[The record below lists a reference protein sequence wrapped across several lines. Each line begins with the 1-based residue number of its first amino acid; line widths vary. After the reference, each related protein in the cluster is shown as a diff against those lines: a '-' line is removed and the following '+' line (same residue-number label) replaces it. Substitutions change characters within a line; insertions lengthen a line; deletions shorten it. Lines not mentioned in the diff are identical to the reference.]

1 MPIVNL
7 RGTLEAEAAQTPLS
21 TLMSIIGAKPTSRL
35 ISAMSAND
43 P

>member
-21 TLMSIIGAKPTSRL
+21 TLMSIIGTKGTNSNRR
-35 ISAMSAND
+35 SDVSQ
-43 P
+43 